1 MSDLSRLIPS
11 WTNLLIIPG
20 ILVGFTVHELGHAFV
35 AYLQG
40 DMSQAERGRIT
51 LNPFRHI
58 AWFGALTFVLFGFGW
73 ARPVQVNPG
82 PFKRRYLGMFLVAIA
97 GAAANLLLAG
107 LIFVLTLVLV
117 GLVAIFSQ
125 QSPSEIMGL
134 LINAESAATADIVT
148 WTAAFTTYAIYANLA
163 LAFFNLLPFPTLDG
177 FTALAS
183 LVGMLR
189 EHTDQQKP
197 VTSAQEPTP
206 TEPHAPSKSPVQ
218 RQPADIHFDLG
229 AEYHAK
235 GSYEDAIARYRQ
247 AIASN
252 RGYGPAYVNMGL
264 AYLAIDQR
272 KRAIQAFRG
281 ATQYATDEKS
291 KREAWTQL
299 HKLSELSPLNDEHTS
314 SHTTAETSQARLPEP
329 GPWTGSSTRS
339 SPNWLAFGLSSLL
352 TIAGLG
358 CLYIYLIIEMIRYMS
373 R

>member
-20 ILVGFTVHELGHAFV
+20 ILVGFTIHELGHAFV

-40 DMSQAERGRIT
+40 DMSQAEQGRIT

-73 ARPVQVNPG
+73 ARPVQVNPRH
-82 PFKRRYLGMFLVAIA
+82 FKRRYLGMFLVAIA
-97 GAAANLLLAG
+97 GAAANLLLTG
-107 LIFVLTLVLV
+107 LIFILTILLV

-125 QSPSEIMGL
+125 QSPSEIMSL
-134 LINAESAATADIVT
+134 LINAASAATADIVS

-189 EHTDQQKP
+189 DHADQQKP
-197 VTSAQEPTP
+197 VISGQAPARAESHTP
-206 TEPHAPSKSPVQ
+206 PESGVQ
-218 RQPADIHFDLG
+218 RRPADIHFDLG
-229 AEYHAK
+229 AEYHAE
-235 GSYEDAIARYRQ
+235 GHYEDAIARYRQ
-247 AIASN
+247 AIASE

-291 KREAWTQL
+291 RREAWAQL
-299 HKLSELSPLNDEHTS
+299 HKLSELSPLTDEHTPPP
-314 SHTTAETSQARLPEP
+314 TTAETSQTSLPEP
-329 GPWTGSSTRS
+329 GPWTGTSTKA

-352 TIAGLG
+352 TIAGMG
-358 CLYIYLIIEMIRYMS
+358 CLYIYLTIEMIRYMS
-373 R
+373 